1 MPRAA
6 AKPPQTLDPAIARLV
21 EALAREAA
29 RRDHAA
35 ATGQGAPTRNHSDAR
50 GDLRPVLDR
59 PAE

>member
-6 AKPPQTLDPAIARLV
+6 AKPPQALDPAIARLV

-35 ATGQGAPTRNHSDAR
+35 ATGIRMDYDTR
-50 GDLRPVLDR
+50 GPLRPVLDR
-59 PAE
+59 SAK